1 MSAAVSPLLDV
12 SVYFTPYRYY
22 KRADAQK
29 AMCYI
34 NRTKLD
40 DRIIRTDWDA
50 GFVEGRQ
57 FGRGRTGG
65 QVCVCLYVCA
75 CICVVR

>member
-1 MSAAVSPLLDV
+1 MPLLCYIH
-12 SVYFTPYRYY
+12 SSTLLLQHRYY
-22 KRADAQK
+22 VREDAKK

-50 GFVEGRQ
+50 GFIEGRQ

-65 QVCVCLYVCA
+65 QVNGVIQGFPQNEKVE
-75 CICVVR
+75 R